1 MKKNIILFKKG
12 LISATFLLMSV
23 LTFTGCNNSQSDVG
37 TTKADESVVDK
48 TQNETSTSNKS
59 DSDKNS
65 KETTAKE
72 ETTASANDVHKKH
85 NTKSDVL
92 DDEFID
98 KLDFLLQ
105 MVDTYYLYDYDKET
119 VQDTLY
125 KAIFD
130 SLGDP
135 YSRYYT
141 LDEFD
146 KFKESSS
153 GMYSGIGVVVQM
165 DMKTGIITAVK
176 PYKNCPGYEA
186 GIRPGDI
193 IVKVAGTEVTGM
205 DLDEAVAL
213 IRGEEGTTVTITLL
227 RDEEIFDV
235 EVTRRKIEI
244 ETVVYEMLD
253 DNIGYIQVE
262 EFDDLTD
269 EQFSVALDELQK
281 EGMEGLVI
289 DLRNN
294 PGGILDVV
302 VAMLDDVLPEGVV
315 VSVKDVNG
323 KCEEYKSK
331 SAPKLKVPFV
341 VLVNESSASA
351 SEIFAGA
358 VQDFGAGEIIG
369 KTTYGKGIVQ
379 SVFSLTDG
387 TGVKITVEDYYTP
400 SGRSIHKLGVTPD
413 VEVDLPDEL
422 RILVSIPKEEDTQL
436 IKALEVLKGKLQ

>member
-37 TTKADESVVDK
+37 TTKSDESVVDR
-48 TQNETSTSNKS
+48 TQNETSASDKS
-59 DSDKNS
+59 DTGK
-65 KETTAKE
+65 
-72 ETTASANDVHKKH
+72 NDVHKKH

-135 YSRYYT
+135 YSRYFT

-153 GMYSGIGVVVQM
+153 GIYSGIGVVVQM

-253 DNIGYIQVE
+253 DNIGYIKVE

-302 VAMLDDVLPEGVV
+302 VAMLDEVLPEGIV

-323 KCEEYKSK
+323 KCEEYKSE

-387 TGVKITVEDYYTP
+387 TGIKITVEDYYTP

-413 VEVDLPDEL
+413 VEVDLPDDL
-422 RILVSIPKEEDTQL
+422 KVLVSVPKEEDTQL